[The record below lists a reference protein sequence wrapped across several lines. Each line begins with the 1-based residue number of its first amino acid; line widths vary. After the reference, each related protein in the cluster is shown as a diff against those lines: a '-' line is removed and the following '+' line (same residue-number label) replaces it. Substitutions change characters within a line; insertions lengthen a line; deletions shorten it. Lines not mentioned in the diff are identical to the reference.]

1 MDDLE
6 LREALAFEVIGVAD
20 GSVYAPNDAEAR
32 ENFLR
37 GAKQAIANGPAYESS
52 YEGMGLVIEAMERK
66 GWDCAIEFAHSMA
79 FVAFATIGHKP
90 WEYIEREEALTAPRA
105 VALAALAAIRSE
117 K

>member
-1 MDDLE
+1 MNDLE
-6 LREALAFEVIGVAD
+6 LREALAREVFDYGKV
-20 GSVYAPNDAEAR
+20 GGLFAEWGYSASSKL
-32 ENFLR
+32 LR
-37 GAKQAIANGPAYESS
+37 VDDLPAYESS